1 MLGLDGSFVCYQ
13 LISVYLVYIFDICD
27 EAKCNPNNFQSLFG
41 PMTVTSRFVGGSFV
55 HQSSDVVKSKFLRV
69 IRFCMD
75 MYPASSEVGIA
86 GWTNC
91 CEKMTYVSTM
101 TKSELSAR
109 CYNPE
114 IPNQQRERCD
124 ARCKRYLQ
132 ISEALR
138 EILTGAFALLPGR
151 ESRE

>member
-1 MLGLDGSFVCYQ
+1 
-13 LISVYLVYIFDICD
+13 
-27 EAKCNPNNFQSLFG
+27 
-41 PMTVTSRFVGGSFV
+41 MTVTSRFVGGSFV

-86 GWTNC
+86 GCTNC

-132 ISEALR
+132 ISEGNFDWSFC
-138 EILTGAFALLPGR
+138 IVTGQR
-151 ESRE
+151 ESGMNKKHKEVILGQKVSNLEMERVDSDTDATIQ

>member
-1 MLGLDGSFVCYQ
+1 
-13 LISVYLVYIFDICD
+13 
-27 EAKCNPNNFQSLFG
+27 
-41 PMTVTSRFVGGSFV
+41 
-55 HQSSDVVKSKFLRV
+55 
-69 IRFCMD
+69 MD

-86 GWTNC
+86 GCTNC
-91 CEKMTYVSTM
+91 CEKMTYVSTTYVSTM